1 MKRSHFVLTAG
12 AASSLPF
19 IAPRPARADVQPLAP
34 IGRAL
39 VLSGGGARGA
49 YEAGIVGALAAIDG
63 VRDGQPLPEYGAV
76 CGTSIGAL
84 NGWFVATGQYSKLKE
99 LWYGVSAQNVI
110 RLKPRYNGIR
120 DPASGILN
128 KLASVVG
135 LVGLT
140 DDQNGVLQSEPVLDW
155 IQRNIDPQT
164 PLVVPFVFAVTN
176 LSQQRPEYFYMRPGS
191 SGAELPERLT
201 RALQLSLGPHTVVR
215 EATPDLVQRA
225 IFASAALPVVFDP
238 VALPAGDGAINAYC
252 DGGVASNSPVGV
264 AHAFSR
270 AADVVLLDPPFEPEQ
285 HYEDAIEVAYAVFG
299 TMQRKILEVEM
310 RTTYFQSIGKRA
322 LERIPAANLAHVIG
336 GEELIDH
343 FMQGVPATDLRY
355 IRPNKVLDV
364 SVVGFGDEVGI
375 GKAYRAGWEDA
386 ERGFTPYDWQ
396 TFAL

>member
-1 MKRSHFVLTAG
+1 MKRSQFVMTAG
-12 AASSLPF
+12 AVSALPF
-19 IAPRPARADVQPLAP
+19 VAPQPVRAAGEFFQP
-34 IGRAL
+34 IDRAL

-49 YEAGIVGALAAIDG
+49 YEGGIVGALAAIDG

-99 LWYGVSAQNVI
+99 LWYSVSAQDLI
-110 RLKPRYNGIR
+110 RLKPRYNSIR
-120 DPASGILN
+120 DPQSGVLN

-140 DDQNGVLQSEPVLDW
+140 NDQNGVLQSEPVLDW
-155 IQRNIDPQT
+155 IRNNIDPQT

-176 LSQQRPEYFYMRPGS
+176 LSQQRPEYFYMRPGG
-191 SGAELPERLT
+191 SGQDLPERLT

-215 EATPDLVQRA
+215 EATPDLVHRA

-238 VALPAGDGAINAYC
+238 VSLPGIDGAPNAYC

-270 AADVVLLDPPFEPEQ
+270 AADVILLDPPFEPEPQ
-285 HYEDAIEVAYAVFG
+285 YEDAIEVAYAVFG

-322 LERIPAANLAHVIG
+322 LERIPTESLTSVIG
-336 GEELIDH
+336 GEAVIDQ
-343 FMQGVPATDLRY
+343 FMKGVPATDLRF
-355 IRPNKVLDV
+355 IRPEKVLEV
-364 SVVGFGDEVGI
+364 TVVGFGDEVGI
-375 GKAYRAGWEDA
+375 GKAYRKGWEDA
-386 ERGFTPYDWQ
+386 ERGFSPYNWQ